1 MLGDATCPFGLS
13 LDLREQLDELGFV
26 VDIVLEAPFDR
37 LRIILYRDQGLID
50 LVRYGGGH
58 GAQAAFLAE
67 SRKPSA
73 QSGRDRLRLPASDIR
88 IPKRALGL
96 PESPAVQHENDN
108 QCGLRQDYRQRSE
121 NLPVIA
127 VPGRDFPESNLA
139 VRG

>member
-1 MLGDATCPFGLS
+1 M
-13 LDLREQLDELGFV
+13 
-26 VDIVLEAPFDR
+26 
-37 LRIILYRDQGLID
+37 
-50 LVRYGGGH
+50 RYGGGH

-67 SRKPSA
+67 ARKPFP
-73 QSGRDRLRLPASDIR
+73 QSGRHRLRIPAPGIR

-96 PESPAVQHENDN
+96 PESPAAQHENGN